1 MVKPLFNRWIFV
13 FFARLLNNSF
23 LLFLCCIFQMFRK
36 SSPGYDTPASQ
47 SSRGSNHGES
57 IFTGYDTPAS
67 HIPGVAY
74 TGESI
79 SPGGM
84 IPKRVHFPGE
94 CDPGEPLM
102 TPRSQCPF
110 FNHVDSYS
118 TNKKPTCSIFYSLGC
133 HILGTLSSNNL
144 VKS

>member
-84 IPKRVHFPGE
+84 IPKRVHFPGNVTL
-94 CDPGEPLM
+94 GSHSW
-102 TPRSQCPF
+102 PRGVNAHF
-110 FNHVDSYS
+110 L
-118 TNKKPTCSIFYSLGC
+118 TMWI
-133 HILGTLSSNNL
+133 HILLI
-144 VKS
+144 KSLHVAYFTPWGVIFWEL